1 MYHLLRLS
9 KTLREGLLLED
20 AMTSIKW
27 NLKLFQEDEIIKISC
42 ISLEHR

>member
-9 KTLREGLLLED
+9 KTLREGLLVED
-20 AMTSIKW
+20 AMKSMEW

-42 ISLEHR
+42 ISLEHQ